1 MNATSPI
8 HVLISTRATA
18 EQIDRMRGLH
28 PQLVI
33 HGEAGGIAI
42 MHASEVDYKGIDY
55 PEERPDIDVEKLVK
69 QAEVIIATRIPA
81 SLGDRAPNLRWIQ
94 FTSAG
99 VDALWQPFLDAGK
112 IKITSAKGLH
122 GIPMSEFTISAMLHF
137 AKDWPR
143 LMRQKTE
150 RKYEK
155 FMCQELFG
163 KVAVMIGV
171 GEIGGM
177 CALRAKQLG
186 MRVIGVRR
194 REGSGDLSKDVFDD
208 VITYERMGS
217 ALKQADYVV
226 ASLPA
231 TTKTV
236 GALDEAFFRAMKPT
250 AMFIN
255 VGRGKTVREAA
266 LVRALQEGWIAAAA
280 LDVFEKEPLPQE
292 SPLWDMPNA
301 FLSPHSASDTA
312 LYMERMTDILCDNLV
327 RYAEGKKLRNL
338 IDPVERY

>member
-1 MNATSPI
+1 MNANGPI

-18 EQIDRMRGLH
+18 GQVARMRALH
-28 PQLVI
+28 PRLVI
-33 HGEAGGIAI
+33 HGEAGGMAI

-55 PEERPDIDVEKLVK
+55 PEERPDLDVESLVK

-81 SLGDRAPNLRWIQ
+81 SLGERAPSLRWIQ

-99 VDALWQPFLDAGK
+99 VDALWRPFLDAGK
-112 IKITSAKGLH
+112 VRVTSAKGVH
-122 GIPMSEFTISAMLHF
+122 AIPMSEFVIGAMLQF

-143 LMRQKTE
+143 LMRQKRE

-163 KVAVMIGV
+163 KTALMVGV
-171 GEIGGM
+171 GEIGAM
-177 CALRAKQLG
+177 CALRARQLG
-186 MRVIGVRR
+186 LRVIGVRR
-194 REGSGDLSKDVFDD
+194 REGAGDLPPEAFDQVVTFD
-208 VITYERMGS
+208 RMAGF
-217 ALKQADYVV
+217 LKEADYVV

-231 TTKTV
+231 TTRTV
-236 GALDEAFFRAMKPT
+236 GALDEAFFRGMKPS

-266 LVRALQEGWIAAAA
+266 LVRALEDGWIAAAA
-280 LDVFEKEPLPQE
+280 LDVFEKEPLPPD
-292 SPLWDMPNA
+292 SPLWAMPNA
-301 FLSPHSASDTA
+301 FLSPHCASDTA
-312 LYMERMTDILCDNLV
+312 LYMERLTDIMCDNLV
-327 RYAEGKKLRNL
+327 RYAEGRRLRNL